1 MPSIECRRQR
11 IRAWDRHFRFPGS
24 ARCTSRAVRLTPRPV
39 PRNWP
44 EEDVPPARTPSSRIV
59 NAPHD
64 LSRAT
69 SDAGEQIGIIHER
82 HPNRIPVNRSRR
94 VVSCRVIR
102 NADPPTSRVPRA
114 HRPTART
121 QRGVE
126 ARPESPP
133 EAPSHCRSLVRRC
146 RGHASRCMT
155 WGPPSP
161 RAPQDSRG
169 RNFRSRSFSMTSRS
183 ISTIWFSRYWPPGTW
198 RSTRRPL

>member
-11 IRAWDRHFRFPGS
+11 IGAWDRCFRFPGS

-64 LSRAT
+64 LPRAT

-82 HPNRIPVNRSRR
+82 HPNRIPVDRSRR

-126 ARPESPP
+126 ARPEEPSGGAIPLSQPRPP
-133 EAPSHCRSLVRRC
+133 VSWPRLAMHDMGAAIPGPLRTRAAGTSARAPSR
-146 RGHASRCMT
+146 
-155 WGPPSP
+155 
-161 RAPQDSRG
+161 
-169 RNFRSRSFSMTSRS
+169 
-183 ISTIWFSRYWPPGTW
+183 
-198 RSTRRPL
+198 

>member
-1 MPSIECRRQR
+1 MGPTLQVPGVDPS
-11 IRAWDRHFRFPGS
+11 HV
-24 ARCTSRAVRLTPRPV
+24 ARGALDAEACSQELAREGRS
-39 PRNWP
+39 
-44 EEDVPPARTPSSRIV
+44 PARMPSSRIV

-64 LSRAT
+64 LPRAT

-94 VVSCRVIR
+94 IVSCRVIR

-121 QRGVE
+121 QRGAE
-126 ARPESPP
+126 ARPEEPSGGAIPLSQPRPP
-133 EAPSHCRSLVRRC
+133 VSWPRLAMHD
-146 RGHASRCMT
+146 M
-155 WGPPSP
+155 GPPSP